1 MSRRL
6 TLGLGLGFGAALVI
20 APAVARA
27 DQVVVPAAPV
37 APPDMSDQ
45 AIGASLGVA
54 TGGRVTAGGLRL
66 AGHFLYQLSDRDWF
80 DGTAAFTFGG
90 GGAGCFRDRSNAFVC
105 DHGLAAGDSIELL
118 AGVRHFLG
126 GQDQFWP
133 FVVGGVGMR
142 GVEFSADSVNGLAF
156 ALHAGGGIRASVS
169 PGIAV
174 TAQGELELGFGAFN
188 HSLGIEPQLGVAITA
203 GVEFRL

>member
-1 MSRRL
+1 MSRWL
-6 TLGLGLGFGAALVI
+6 TLALVI
-20 APAVARA
+20 APALARA
-27 DQVVVPAAPV
+27 DQVAVPL

-45 AIGASLGVA
+45 AIGASLGA
-54 TGGRVTAGGLRL
+54 ASGGRVTAGGLRV

-80 DGTAAFTFGG
+80 DGTADFTFGG
-90 GGAGCFRDRSNAFVC
+90 GGAACFRDRTNAYLC
-105 DHGLAAGDSIELL
+105 DHGLADGGSIEVE

-126 GQDQFWP
+126 GQGQFWP
-133 FVVGGVGMR
+133 FLLGGVGVR
-142 GVEFSADSVNGLAF
+142 GVDFSDDSVTGLAL

-169 PGIAV
+169 PGIAI

-188 HSLGIEPQLGVAITA
+188 HTLGIEPQLGVAITA

>member
-1 MSRRL
+1 MYRWLSL
-6 TLGLGLGFGAALVI
+6 AIAL
-20 APAVARA
+20 APAVAHA
-27 DQVVVPAAPV
+27 DQVAPPPV

-45 AIGASLGVA
+45 AIGASIGAA
-54 TGGRVTAGGLRL
+54 TGGRVTAGGLRV

-90 GGAGCFRDRSNAFVC
+90 GTAACFRDRTDTFIC
-105 DHGLAAGDSIELL
+105 DHGLAQGDSVELE

-126 GQDQFWP
+126 GQGQFWP
-133 FVVGGVGMR
+133 FLLGGIGLR
-142 GVEFSADSVNGLAF
+142 GVDFSSDGVNGFALAF
-156 ALHAGGGIRASVS
+156 HAGGGIRASVS
-169 PGIAV
+169 PGVAI

-188 HSLGIEPQLGVAITA
+188 HTLGIEPQLGVAITA

>member
-1 MSRRL
+1 MSRWL
-6 TLGLGLGFGAALVI
+6 IGLGLGLGLGLGAAH
-20 APAVARA
+20 A
-27 DQVVVPAAPV
+27 DRVEVPV

-45 AIGASLGVA
+45 AIGVSVGAA

-80 DGTAAFTFGG
+80 DGTADFTFGG
-90 GGAGCFRDRSNAFVC
+90 SSAACFRDRTNAFVC
-105 DHGLAAGDSIELL
+105 DHGLADGGSVEVE

-126 GQDQFWP
+126 GQGQFWP
-133 FVVGGVGMR
+133 FLLGGIGIR
-142 GVEFSADSVNGLAF
+142 GVDFSSESVTGLAL
-156 ALHAGGGIRASVS
+156 ALHAGGGLRASVS
-169 PGIAV
+169 EGIAV

-188 HSLGIEPQLGVAITA
+188 HTLGIEPQLGVAITA